1 MVLSILPGVFLSVCG
16 QKKPP
21 NRDAIV
27 QDDVT
32 NLSKVWFV
40 LLESC
45 SNDCRVPRGQ
55 NVNMLTG
62 DVAGDMPSHDGP

>member
-1 MVLSILPGVFLSVCG
+1 MFFCLSVD
-16 QKKPP
+16 KKTP